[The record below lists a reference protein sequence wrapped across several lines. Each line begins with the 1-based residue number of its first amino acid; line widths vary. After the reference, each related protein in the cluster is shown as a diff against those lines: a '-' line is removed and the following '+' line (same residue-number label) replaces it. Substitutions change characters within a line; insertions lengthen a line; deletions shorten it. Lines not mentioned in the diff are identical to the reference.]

1 MWPATHCDRLQP
13 AISGTRQSRP
23 FLTATLL
30 LLVATIAFVPP
41 LVRAT
46 ARIAP
51 DTSSPLRLNRGFDAP
66 PAKCTVVPPAD
77 LPFETVQDAQ
87 LPMHVARVDAPGNAP
102 LPDSPPAP
110 SSDPLRG
117 PPFSSAS

>member
-1 MWPATHCDRLQP
+1 MSCALP
-13 AISGTRQSRP
+13 GTRVR
-23 FLTATLL
+23 TATLL

-66 PAKCTVVPPAD
+66 PTKCTVVPPAE
-77 LPFETVQDAQ
+77 LPFETIQH
-87 LPMHVARVDAPGNAP
+87 LP
-102 LPDSPPAP
+102 LPIRVERFAAPANDPVPEPPLGPSPDALRGPPAP
-110 SSDPLRG
+110 SLS
-117 PPFSSAS
+117 